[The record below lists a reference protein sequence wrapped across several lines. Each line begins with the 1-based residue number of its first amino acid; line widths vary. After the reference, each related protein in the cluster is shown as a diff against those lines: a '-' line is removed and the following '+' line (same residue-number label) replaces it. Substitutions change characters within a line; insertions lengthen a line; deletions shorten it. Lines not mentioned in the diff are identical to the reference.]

1 MKLRQL
7 FAVCWARRALVACI
21 LLAVVGGTA
30 LYSLLKSKTYVGE
43 TSVLVDAKNTDPV
56 TGNAL
61 PQQLQSTVQATQG
74 DVIASHAVARKV
86 VDRLRLAADPAAQQ
100 EFSQDGE
107 ATGAIEDWV
116 AERLLKKLTVRSTRD
131 SNVIN
136 IDVEAATP
144 LAAARIANA
153 FADAYVQTT
162 LELRTDPAKRQNQ
175 WFDDQVQA
183 LRTSLQTAQQRLSQY
198 QQQRKIVGTDDKLD
212 VETAKLNEIASQL
225 VTAQTAMNDADSRQR
240 QMNQALQKH
249 QLEELPDILGNSLLQ
264 NMKAELM
271 RAEGKLA
278 QIGQRYGKNHPENV
292 SAAAEVQTLRNK
304 LSAEVATVKGSID
317 QSAQLARQRAAEEQK
332 ALDAQKHKIL
342 ELRQQRD
349 GLDVLNREVESAQ
362 RAYDAAMQR
371 NSELSL
377 TSRLNQTNIAILTVA
392 TPPAKAASPKFT
404 RNVILA
410 FIAGTLL
417 AAGATLALELFDRRV
432 RAGADLLELPGG
444 GTLPV
449 LAEIRGLSLSKPA
462 RSGRP
467 VRQATVVATLRPA
480 TDAQ

>member
-1 MKLRQL
+1 MKLTQL
-7 FAVCWARRALVACI
+7 LEVCWARRALIAFI
-21 LLAVVGGTA
+21 LIAVVGGTA
-30 LYSLLKSKTYVGE
+30 AYSLIKSKTYVGE

-56 TGNAL
+56 TGNVL
-61 PQQLQSTVQATQG
+61 PQQVQSTVQATQA
-74 DVIASHAVARKV
+74 DVIGSHTVARKV
-86 VDRLRLAADPAAQQ
+86 VDRLRLATDPATQQ
-100 EFSQDGE
+100 EFANDGD

-116 AERLLKKLTVRSTRD
+116 ADRLLKKLTVRSTRD

-136 IDVEAATP
+136 IDVEAPTP

-175 WFDDQVQA
+175 WFDDQLQS
-183 LRTSLQTAQQRLSQY
+183 LRTALQNAQQRLSQY

-212 VETAKLNEIASQL
+212 VETARLNEIASQL
-225 VTAQTAMNDADSRQR
+225 VTAQTALNDADSRQK

-271 RAEGKLA
+271 RAEAKLA
-278 QIGQRYGKNHPENV
+278 QVGQRYGKNHPENV

-304 LSAEVATVKGSID
+304 LSAEVGTVKGSID
-317 QSAQLARQRAAEEQK
+317 QTAQLARQRALEEQK

-362 RAYDAAMQR
+362 RAYEAAMQR
-371 NSELSL
+371 SSELSL

-392 TPPAKAASPKFT
+392 TPPAKAASPKLL
-404 RNVILA
+404 RNVILSM
-410 FIAGTLL
+410 IAGTLL
-417 AAGATLALELFDRRV
+417 AAGAALALELFDRRV
-432 RAGADLLELPGG
+432 RSSADLLELSGG
-444 GTLPV
+444 GALPV
-449 LAEIRGLSLSKPA
+449 LAEIRGMSLAKPA
-462 RSGRP
+462 RSSRP
-467 VRQATVVATLRPA
+467 GRQAVGVSTLRHA
-480 TDAQ
+480 AEIQ